1 MSYVKQFLFRGMLF
15 GGFGPIVAGIVYC
28 IIHYSVGKSTLSGVD
43 LFVIVLSTYFLAFIH
58 AGASV
63 FPQIEHWSTARSLL
77 TQLLT
82 LYVAYTACYLVNA
95 WIPFDLRFFLGYT
108 AAFVVLFLAIWLTVM
123 IVLKLTS
130 KKINRKLL

>member
-1 MSYVKQFLFRGMLF
+1 MNYAKQFFFRGLVF
-15 GGFGPIVAGIVYC
+15 GGFGPIAAGIVYC
-28 IIHYSVGKSTLSGVD
+28 IIHLAVGESSLTGAD
-43 LFVIVLSTYFLAFIH
+43 LFVIILSTYFLAFIH

-82 LYVAYTACYLVNA
+82 LYAAYTVCYLVNA
-95 WIPFDLRFFLGYT
+95 WIPFDWRFLLGYT
-108 AAFVVLFLAIWLTVM
+108 AAFIGLFLAIWLTVI
-123 IVLKLTS
+123 IVLKLTC